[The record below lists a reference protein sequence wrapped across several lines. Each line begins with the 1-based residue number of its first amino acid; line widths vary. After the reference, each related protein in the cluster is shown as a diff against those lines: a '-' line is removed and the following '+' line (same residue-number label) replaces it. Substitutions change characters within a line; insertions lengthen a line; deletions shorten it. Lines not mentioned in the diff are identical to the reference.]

1 MELINKINELKEIKN
16 IYGIFKIQGHLG
28 QGGTSIVK
36 EAEFENKKY
45 AIKFFTKN
53 TFNKDNIKV
62 ETTAFKRFKQ
72 AHFNLLS
79 IVHSGAI
86 LPQLHFDIHDTGDI
100 KIPYV
105 IMPKADFTLE
115 QWRNANNIT
124 FEDFEKI
131 FNNLLNQIETIYK
144 FVIIHRC
151 IKPSNIFMLN
161 KKYVIGD
168 FDISKFDE
176 NIYCNLAKTQKG
188 DRLANYHFSAPEQ
201 SNKDGKVDS
210 SSDWYAFG
218 QVLYWLI
225 TKKR

>member
-1 MELINKINELKEIKN
+1 M
-16 IYGIFKIQGHLG
+16 
-28 QGGTSIVK
+28 
-36 EAEFENKKY
+36 
-45 AIKFFTKN
+45 
-53 TFNKDNIKV
+53 
-62 ETTAFKRFKQ
+62 
-72 AHFNLLS
+72 
-79 IVHSGAI
+79 
-86 LPQLHFDIHDTGDI
+86 PQLHFDIYDTGDI

-115 QWRNANNIT
+115 QWGNENNIT

-131 FNNLLNQIETIYK
+131 FNNLLNQIEAIHK
-144 FVIIHRC
+144 FGIIHRD

-176 NIYCNLAKTQKG
+176 NIYCNLVKTQKG
-188 DRLANYHFSAPEQ
+188 EKLANYHFSAPEQ